1 MSDLKNTEATVEHFE
16 AYSAAYL
23 ALICNAAII
32 NGVQKANCFSF
43 YGSKIQQLRWYEVSL
58 KVKFLEAFL
67 SRMEGSE
74 TYL

>member
-32 NGVQKANCFSF
+32 NGVIAEFGKNCT
-43 YGSKIQQLRWYEVSL
+43 
-58 KVKFLEAFL
+58 L
-67 SRMEGSE
+67 SAK
-74 TYL
+74 T